1 MAQYRFSAAAQSD
14 LVGILGWSQEHF
26 GIPARKRY
34 EALIAHAVRDL
45 AAWPDRPGSVER
57 PELGE
62 GVRSWH
68 LRLSRERART
78 AAGIVHHPRHFL
90 VYRMQEEHLIIG
102 RMLHEAMELARH
114 IPPGAPWG

>member
-14 LVGILGWSQEHF
+14 LVDILAWSQEHF
-26 GIPARKRY
+26 GASARTRY
-34 EALIAHAVRDL
+34 QSLIVSAVRDL
-45 AAWPDRPGSVER
+45 AAQPNRPGSTGR

-78 AAGIVHHPRHFL
+78 ATGIVRHPRHFL
-90 VYRMQEEHLIIG
+90 IYQVQDGHLVIG
-102 RMLHEAMELARH
+102 RVLYDAMELERH
-114 IPPGAPWG
+114 IPPDVPWE